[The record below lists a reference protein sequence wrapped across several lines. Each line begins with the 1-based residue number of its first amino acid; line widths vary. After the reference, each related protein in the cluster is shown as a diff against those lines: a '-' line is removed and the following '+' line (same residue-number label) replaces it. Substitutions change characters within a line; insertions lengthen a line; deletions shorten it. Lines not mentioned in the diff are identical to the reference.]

1 MNKTPPVTLHKVDD
15 APLPAVYIRARKLL
29 AECDQLDECQSW
41 ADRAAALASY
51 ARQAKDDALLKHAM
65 RIQSRAIQRA
75 GELLEQIESGS
86 QANLKQNRTEGDHR
100 SETREDAWRA
110 AGLSEHKAKQ
120 AVRVARVPK
129 DEFDELVESD
139 NPPTVTELARRGTKP
154 AAPTDKDCNC
164 DLSLVAAVF
173 RGALRKMKSACE
185 ECDTEDVIEG
195 MKPHEIEEALIDLDE
210 VTLWVEAFREAAAD
224 HRA

>member
-75 GELLEQIESGS
+75 GELLEQIEPGKTGPKPELGTGAHT
-86 QANLKQNRTEGDHR
+86 QP
-100 SETREDAWRA
+100 TRAAAAAE
-110 AGLSEHKAKQ
+110 AGLSKHQAVQ